1 VRVVGGEARGRSLQ
15 APSGRATRPTGDRV
29 REAIFNILGSLMDLR
44 GARVADLFAGSGAL
58 GIEALSRGAGHVV
71 LVDNDPSAL
80 AVVRANL
87 ESLGYGSGESASVVR
102 ADVLPWAQALV
113 AERFD
118 VVLADPPYGWDRWRP
133 LLEALVPRAG
143 LVVAETGKTL
153 DLGDQWSLV
162 RDRRYGATV
171 VTVAR
176 PENPGPTK
184 QLPVELKGR
193 R

>member
-1 VRVVGGEARGRSLQ
+1 VVGGEARGRPLR
-15 APSGRATRPTGDRV
+15 APSGRATRPTSDRV
-29 REAIFNILGSLMDLR
+29 REAIFNILGSLVELR

-58 GIEALSRGAGHVV
+58 GIEALSRGAAHAV
-71 LVDNDPSAL
+71 LVDSDPAAL

-102 ADVLPWAQALV
+102 ADVLRWAEALE

-118 VVLADPPYGWDRWRP
+118 VVLADPPYGWDRWGS
-133 LLEALVPRAG
+133 LLEALAPRAG
-143 LVVAETGKTL
+143 LVVAETGAFL
-153 DLGDQWSLV
+153 DVGDQWSLV

-171 VTVAR
+171 VTIAR
-176 PENPGPTK
+176 PENPGPTP